1 VSQIRIAATAEL
13 ICQFCRR
20 KLTFRGM
27 FWADENGDLYCHTAH
42 GQHVAVAKE
51 PDEK

>member
-1 VSQIRIAATAEL
+1 MSQIRTSATAEL
-13 ICQFCRR
+13 ICRNCRK

-27 FWADENGDLYCHTAH
+27 FWADEDGDLYCHAAH

-51 PDEK
+51 PGKK

>member
-1 VSQIRIAATAEL
+1 VSQIRTSATAQL
-13 ICQFCRR
+13 ICRFCRR

-27 FWADENGDLYCHTAH
+27 FWADEDGNLYCRVSH

-51 PDEK
+51 PEK